1 MVITLQIQ
9 LRRTECNN
17 QKGEISQTPIKFGV
31 LRFEVGVKGEIEKKN
46 GTGKRRLESI
56 AVNGAGEMHDGVGG
70 GVAVAPPLMFGS
82 GGGSGGPQRKPF
94 LKIEA
99 TLTRCIERKPF

>member
-1 MVITLQIQ
+1 MITLQIQ

-46 GTGKRRLESI
+46 GTGKRRPES
-56 AVNGAGEMHDGVGG
+56 
-70 GVAVAPPLMFGS
+70 F
-82 GGGSGGPQRKPF
+82 
-94 LKIEA
+94 
-99 TLTRCIERKPF
+99 